1 MIPSSSG
8 DDRVRISAA
17 ILEYVECL
25 LFESYLILRNKI
37 IAGDVGCHLGV
48 AGDDPFRSLQGTAK
62 LVVAEMTAE
71 PAVAVITVAQKAKV
85 MDLDNLLLRLIIC
98 ILFHEPA
105 DFLANLA

>member
-1 MIPSSSG
+1 MFSLVSG
-8 DDRVRISAA
+8 TKS
-17 ILEYVECL
+17 
-25 LFESYLILRNKI
+25 FKSYSVFRNKI

-62 LVVAEMTAE
+62 LVVAEMTTE

-98 ILFHEPA
+98 ILFHASA